1 MLKKK
6 FISFGKPFLGKD
18 EVNSVKKVIDSG
30 WLGTGKITQQF
41 EKDFLNFKKTK
52 FAISVNSC
60 TAALHLSL
68 LSLNLKKTDEVITTP
83 MTFAS
88 TVNSII
94 LSGAKP
100 ILADVSEDDFN
111 INPKEIIKRIN
122 KNTKV
127 ILVVHF
133 AGLPCD
139 MSEILKI
146 SKAYKIKIIEDCAH
160 AIESK
165 YKNKEVGNFGY
176 SGCYSFYSNKNI
188 TTGEGGMLTC
198 KNKKLAET
206 VKIMRL
212 HGMSR
217 DAWKRYMPDSVP
229 KNLPYQH
236 YDILQTGLKYN
247 MIDLN
252 AALGIKQLNKIHY
265 MWKKRKKLYNTY
277 YDELKHYPIK
287 LQNNHKYNYKHGYHL
302 FLFVFDTKKFKQKD
316 IRDIFLKY
324 LNENKIG
331 GGVHYRSVTNMK
343 NYKSLFNWNKKTCP
357 KAYEIGNNI
366 VSLPLYPGLSLID
379 QKYIIKKVKIFLG
392 KNLADGA

>member
-1 MLKKK
+1 MTKKK
-6 FISFGKPFLGKD
+6 FISFGKPSLGV
-18 EVNSVKKVIDSG
+18 EEINSVKDVLNSS
-30 WLGTGKITQQF
+30 WLGTGKITQNF
-41 EKDFLNFKKTK
+41 EKKFLNYKKTK

-88 TVNSII
+88 TINSII

-100 ILADVSEDDFN
+100 ILADISETDFN
-111 INPKEIIKRIN
+111 INPKEIIKKIN

-127 ILVVHF
+127 ILLVHF

-139 MSEILKI
+139 MDEIIKI
-146 SKAYKIKIIEDCAH
+146 SKKYKIKIIEDCAH
-160 AIESK
+160 AIETR

-198 KNKKLAET
+198 KDSKLAET

-217 DAWKRYMPDSVP
+217 DAWKRYMPDNTP

-236 YDILQTGLKYN
+236 YDILYTGLKYN

-252 AALGIKQLNKIHY
+252 AALGISQLKKINL
-265 MWKKRKKLYNTY
+265 MWKKRKKLYDIY
-277 YDELKHYPIK
+277 YQELRNYPIK
-287 LQNNHKYNYKHGYHL
+287 IQNNHKYDFKHGYHL
-302 FLFVFDTKKFKQKD
+302 FLFVFNTKNFKQKK

-324 LNENKIG
+324 LNINKIG
-331 GGVHYRSVTNMK
+331 GGVHYRSVTVMQ
-343 NYKSLFNWNKKTCP
+343 NYKSLFGWSKKTCP
-357 KAYEIGNNI
+357 KAHEIGNNI
-366 VSLPLYPGLSLID
+366 VSLPLYPGLSLTD
-379 QKYIIKKVKIFLG
+379 QKYIIKKVKEFLD
-392 KNLADGA
+392 KNLS

>member
-1 MLKKK
+1 VLKKK

-18 EVNSVKKVIDSG
+18 EINSVKKVIDSN

-146 SKAYKIKIIEDCAH
+146 SKAYKIKIIED
-160 AIESK
+160 
-165 YKNKEVGNFGY
+165 
-176 SGCYSFYSNKNI
+176 
-188 TTGEGGMLTC
+188 
-198 KNKKLAET
+198 
-206 VKIMRL
+206 
-212 HGMSR
+212 
-217 DAWKRYMPDSVP
+217 
-229 KNLPYQH
+229 
-236 YDILQTGLKYN
+236 
-247 MIDLN
+247 
-252 AALGIKQLNKIHY
+252 
-265 MWKKRKKLYNTY
+265 
-277 YDELKHYPIK
+277 
-287 LQNNHKYNYKHGYHL
+287 
-302 FLFVFDTKKFKQKD
+302 
-316 IRDIFLKY
+316 
-324 LNENKIG
+324 
-331 GGVHYRSVTNMK
+331 
-343 NYKSLFNWNKKTCP
+343 
-357 KAYEIGNNI
+357 
-366 VSLPLYPGLSLID
+366 
-379 QKYIIKKVKIFLG
+379 
-392 KNLADGA
+392 